1 MFFAIYGIL
10 GIFIAI
16 FSKNPIFV
24 PIIGL
29 QAVGFF
35 YISWLSLSHTRYK
48 RPKST
53 DYKITKEEK
62 MANYFYKLAVG
73 GIFAIII
80 IGAYMAFTGYSND
93 VYPLDMSVGFLDRI
107 MASSDPQSILVDL
120 NAIKVLLPT
129 EGNPVWIFP
138 TDTTNFVRIQTDLN
152 TMIISAEKIAA
163 VPTDSAAYHTGMSD
177 IRERGAVLQE
187 NLADAI
193 PYMYV
198 SFSNIIF
205 TSIWIA
211 AILAIFAVLNKKKQ
225 ELKEYDVSNDV

>member
-1 MFFAIYGIL
+1 
-10 GIFIAI
+10 
-16 FSKNPIFV
+16 
-24 PIIGL
+24 
-29 QAVGFF
+29 
-35 YISWLSLSHTRYK
+35 
-48 RPKST
+48 
-53 DYKITKEEK
+53 
-62 MANYFYKLAVG
+62 MANHFYKLAIG

-80 IGAYMAFTGYSND
+80 VGAYMAFAGYSTD
-93 VYPLDMSVGFLDRI
+93 VYPLDMSVGLLDRI
-107 MASSDPQSILVDL
+107 MASSNPQSILVDL
-120 NAIKVLLPT
+120 NEIKILLPT

-163 VPTDSAAYHTGMSD
+163 VPTDSAAYHTGMTD
-177 IRERGAVLQE
+177 IRERSAIIQE

>member
-1 MFFAIYGIL
+1 
-10 GIFIAI
+10 
-16 FSKNPIFV
+16 
-24 PIIGL
+24 
-29 QAVGFF
+29 
-35 YISWLSLSHTRYK
+35 
-48 RPKST
+48 
-53 DYKITKEEK
+53 
-62 MANYFYKLAVG
+62 MANHFYKLAVG
-73 GIFAIII
+73 GIFAIIV
-80 IGAYMAFTGYSND
+80 IGAYMAFAGYSSD
-93 VYPLDMSVGFLDRI
+93 VYPLDMSVGLLDRI
-107 MASSDPQSILVDL
+107 MASSNPQSILVDL
-120 NAIKVLLPT
+120 NAIKTLLPT

-138 TDTTNFVRIQTDLN
+138 TDTTNFVRIQTDLD

-163 VPTDSAAYHTGMSD
+163 VPTDSAAYHTGVTD
-177 IRERGAVLQE
+177 IRERGAVIQE